1 LLGSIP
7 EIPPRRLGKSLHAFS
22 RTKASLKQS
31 AFLHGLGQSETPK
44 HVRSDGSFP
53 GKRSLGAGDG
63 CTADHC
69 QPGWILVAELAP
81 IADAGVGDRGICNG
95 P

>member
-31 AFLHGLGQSETPK
+31 AFLHGLDPQKTSSV
-44 HVRSDGSFP
+44 HRNILSDP
-53 GKRSLGAGDG
+53 GTLT
-63 CTADHC
+63 TA
-69 QPGWILVAELAP
+69 VAALPANSCVAINREKF
-81 IADAGVGDRGICNG
+81 
-95 P
+95 